1 MRASTPMVVRGRVVE
16 ADLVEFGGR
25 GGGIRFAAP
34 DPHRHAAAL
43 PLPDP
48 LGLADLYRLRFDD
61 ILDSLEALGQALEL
75 ERNPW
80 LQEALEASFVT
91 SSLTPPLLRQG
102 YRSLRHLFGR
112 GFAAE
117 MAESTV
123 GIAALDGWVPRTLL
137 DGRRVSVR
145 AFGARAVHIIAGN
158 SPIIA
163 ALSILRNALTRGDAI
178 IKTPSNDPFTA
189 QAIARTMIGLDA
201 AHPLTRHL
209 SVASWKGGDA
219 AIEASLYRPAHVEQI
234 VAWGGLAAVRHV
246 TRYIQPGL
254 ELIALDPKRSM
265 SILGPEALLDEAAS
279 AEAALRLATDI
290 GAMNQEGCVNARV
303 AYVLCGSD
311 AAGLARLIRFGQQ
324 VYEALVR
331 LPACVST
338 PPRQLDPELRSML
351 EAARLN
357 EEWYR
362 VIGGEDGEGAII
374 VSQLAEPVA
383 FAPLLAGRVANLV
396 AVDAPEQI
404 FKAVDAYT
412 QTVGIYPER
421 LKLELRDRL
430 ALHGAQRLTSLGY
443 AAAAAVAGPQDGIE
457 PMRQMCRWIVC
468 EDCQPAVTQPLW
480 TDGAMFRPT
489 AAASP
494 GAAA

>member
-1 MRASTPMVVRGRVVE
+1 MRLAMVVRGRVV
-16 ADLVEFGGR
+16 DSDPVEFGGR
-25 GGGIRFAAP
+25 GGGIHFTSP
-34 DPHRHAAAL
+34 DPRRHAGLL
-43 PLPDP
+43 PLRDP
-48 LGLADLYRLRFDD
+48 LGLADLHRLRFDD
-61 ILDSLEALGQALEL
+61 LLDYLEALGEALEL
-75 ERNPW
+75 ERNPF
-80 LQEALEASFVT
+80 LQEALEASYQT
-91 SSLTPPLLRQG
+91 SSLTPPLLRQS
-102 YRSLRHLFGR
+102 YRALRHLFGR

-123 GIAALDGWVPRTLL
+123 GVAALEGWVPRTLL

-189 QAIARTMIGLDA
+189 QAIARSMIALDP

-209 SVASWKGGDA
+209 SVAYWKGGDV
-219 AIEASLYRPAHVEQI
+219 AIEDVLYRPAHVEKI
-234 VAWGGLAAVRHV
+234 VAWGGLASVRHV

-265 SILGPEALLDEAAS
+265 SIIGPEALRDEAAS
-279 AEAALRLATDI
+279 ADAALRLATDI

-311 AAGLARLIRFGQQ
+311 AAGVARLNRFGEQ
-324 VYEALVR
+324 VYEALRR
-331 LPACVST
+331 LPEQVST
-338 PPRQLDPELRSML
+338 PPRQFNPELRSAL

-357 EEWYR
+357 QEWYR
-362 VIGGEDGEGAII
+362 VIGGADGEGAIV

-383 FAPLLAGRVANLV
+383 FAPQLAGRVANLV
-396 AVDAPEQI
+396 PVDGPEEILGAVDAW
-404 FKAVDAYT
+404 T
-412 QTVGIYPER
+412 QTVGIYPEA
-421 LKLELRDRL
+421 LKHELRDAL
-430 ALHGAQRLTSLGY
+430 ALRGAQRLTSLGY

-468 EDCQPAVTQPLW
+468 EDCEPAVTPPLW
-480 TDGAMFRPT
+480 TDGAVFR
-489 AAASP
+489 AAAARS
-494 GAAA
+494 